1 MTFLTIRASLFCMY
15 PQSASERSVRFPS
28 IIGVLPFLYL
38 PLLFSARHH
47 ISTSSSF
54 ISLHTLMRSPHGLI
68 RSPHFQRANSLFHS
82 WERLGRP
89 QVPTKL
95 QEREKDTNLPI
106 YKCTNLP
113 MYQWTTEPTY
123 QRYILTLSS
132 TKDIYQC
139 TKNTYHCTMQAVAK
153 NNHHILEFVF
163 TKLRDGIVAQFCCW
177 S

>member
-95 QEREKDTNLPI
+95 REREKDI
-106 YKCTNLP
+106 YIGTLVSWYIGTLVYYKMYQFTKLP
-113 MYQWTTEPTY
+113 MYQ
-123 QRYILTLSS
+123 
-132 TKDIYQC
+132 
-139 TKNTYHCTMQAVAK
+139 
-153 NNHHILEFVF
+153 
-163 TKLRDGIVAQFCCW
+163 
-177 S
+177 